1 MSKLIPKFK
10 AIIKRGTLSFILP
23 HRIDE
28 YLSSFKSGTPVL
40 VSISKEEKTESDPLR
55 KYYFAVVAKMIS
67 DHTGHSKDSIHEAMK
82 IKFSSYVDKEFM
94 ITIPQSVFSRTST
107 MNISKKMDF
116 IEDVRKWASDFLNLY
131 IPTPEQ
137 VDYE

>member
-40 VSISKEEKTESDPLR
+40 VSVQKEEKTESDPLR
-55 KYYFAVVAKMIS
+55 KYYFKVVAKMIS
-67 DHTGHSKDSIHEAMK
+67 DYTGHSKDMIHEAMK
-82 IKFSSYVDKEFM
+82 IKFSSHVDKKYM
-94 ITIPQSVFSRTST
+94 LTIPQSVFSKHST
-107 MNISKKMDF
+107 LPVSKKMDF
-116 IEDVRKWASDFLNLY
+116 IEDVRKWASDFLNMY
-131 IPTPEQ
+131 IPDPEQ